1 MLTKLGL
8 ECAGSG
14 VGLGMKSLGCRRVLW
29 AGIKGFRGAGSGDE
43 RFGVQEGA
51 LGFRGLEVG

>member
-8 ECAGSG
+8 EYAGSG

-29 AGIKGFRGAGSGDE
+29 AGIKGFRE
-43 RFGVQEGA
+43 VQA
-51 LGFRGLEVG
+51 LGMRGLGCRRVLWD